1 MCQNKS
7 CTPVL
12 TAALF
17 TVAEPTWVFS
27 NRGMDEGSG
36 ANTLS
41 GFFHHGEERHC
52 YFVRKMDVM
61 EDNYIR

>member
-1 MCQNKS
+1 M
-7 CTPVL
+7 L